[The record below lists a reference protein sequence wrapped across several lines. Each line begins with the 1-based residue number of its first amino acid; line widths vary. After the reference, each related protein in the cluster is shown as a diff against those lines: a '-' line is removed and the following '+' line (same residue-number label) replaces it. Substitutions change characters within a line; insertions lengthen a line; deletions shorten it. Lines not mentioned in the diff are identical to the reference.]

1 MPTPKR
7 GPRLGGGPAQ
17 QKAMLSNLA
26 SDLFRH
32 GRIKTTEARAKTLR
46 PYAEKLITKAKAGD
60 LPARR
65 QVLAKLRDRDVVAYL
80 FEDVAPRFADRNG
93 GYTRILKLGPRP
105 GDNAPMAL
113 IELVEQ
119 AVGISGEEAIEEGKR
134 QRSRGL
140 FGRRRSERRGPAS
153 FGEGA
158 AASATIADAVDE
170 EPEEV
175 VEEAAVDAGEESAG
189 LEAQAAPGP
198 EEAPQ
203 TPTDEAPTGKPVGP
217 EDEPDAGKGTGKDA
231 GGA

>member
-1 MPTPKR
+1 M
-7 GPRLGGGPAQ
+7 
-17 QKAMLSNLA
+17 MMNLA

-32 GRIKTTEARAKTLR
+32 GRIKTTETKAKTLR

-105 GDNAPMAL
+105 GDNAPMVI

-119 AVGISGEEAIEEGKR
+119 AAGLSGEEAIEEGKR

-158 AASATIADAVDE
+158 AGTATVAEAIDE

-175 VEEAAVDAGEESAG
+175 ADEAAVDTGSEAASG
-189 LEAQAAPGP
+189 LEAQAPPGP
-198 EEAPQ
+198 Q
-203 TPTDEAPTGKPVGP
+203 DEPITAADEQLDSKPVGP
-217 EDEPDAGKGTGKDA
+217 EDDPDAGKGTGKDA
-231 GGA
+231 GGV